1 MDEKLE
7 QFIRNQLF
15 DYIFTLGIEDFSD
28 CLISALKE
36 KGLGD
41 VCVDKNEDSV
51 RIVYTFQRR
60 AG

>member
-36 KGLGD
+36 RGVID
-41 VCVDKNEDSV
+41 ICVNRNEEST
-51 RIVYTFQRR
+51 RIAYVFQRR
-60 AG
+60 TG